1 MEHEKAVIGFLGAG
15 GIARSHA
22 FSLNSLKYYYSDCP
36 TVELAAVSSA
46 RKESMES
53 FAAGYGF
60 QKACPAEELL
70 ADKRIDTIFILGPNN
85 VHYQHFRAAAAMNHI
100 KRIYLEKPV
109 CSSREEEEGI
119 IDIIGSRPGL
129 QVQVG
134 FQYLYT
140 SAVRDALS
148 FWKSGALGKPIH
160 FEFKYYH
167 SDYLKKSY
175 REKRVTRL
183 TPAPDGGAMVDLG
196 SHILSLLTAFI
207 GENVEITSAV
217 QAGEFEDV
225 PAGSDLFSQISLF
238 DRESRAAG
246 TLSASRISSGTGDS
260 LSFELYATG
269 GAIRFSSENPGQF
282 EYYTEESG
290 TWSRKVTVSNYKP
303 FTSFPSGHVPG
314 GWHRAM
320 MHAHYVFLTNSQ
332 TETFVPDIKHGLAV
346 QKLLASTAEHLAG
359 FRNRTKIS

>member
-1 MEHEKAVIGFLGAG
+1 MENNKVVIGFIGAG

-22 FSLNSLKYYYSDCP
+22 FSLNSLKFYYPDAP
-36 TVELAAVSSA
+36 EVELAAVTSA
-46 RKESMES
+46 RKESREL
-53 FAAGYGF
+53 FASRYGF
-60 QKACPAEELL
+60 QRACPPEDLL
-70 ADKRIDTIFILGPNN
+70 TDERITTVFILGPNN
-85 VHYQHFRAAAAMNHI
+85 VHYEHFKAAASMGHV
-100 KRIYLEKPV
+100 KKIYLEKPV
-109 CSSREEEEGI
+109 CSNCEEEAGI
-119 IDIIGSRPGL
+119 LDIMTSRPGL
-129 QVQVG
+129 QVQIG

-140 SAVRDALS
+140 SAVREALT

-167 SDYLKKSY
+167 SDYLKKLY

-183 TPAPDGGAMVDLG
+183 TPAPDGGAMADLG
-196 SHILSLLTAFI
+196 SHILSLLLAFM
-207 GENVEITSAV
+207 GEKVEITSAL
-217 QAGEFEDV
+217 QAGEFDDV
-225 PAGSDLFSQISLF
+225 PADSDLFSQISLF

-290 TWSRKVTVSNYKP
+290 TWSRKVTASNYKP
-303 FTSFPSGHVPG
+303 FTSFPSGHVQG

-320 MHAHYVFLTNSQ
+320 MHAHYVFLTNSR
-332 TETFVPDIKHGLAV
+332 TETFVPDIMHGLAV
-346 QKLLASTAEHLAG
+346 QKLLTGAAEHLAR
-359 FRNRTKIS
+359 FRKRK

>member
-1 MEHEKAVIGFLGAG
+1 MENNKVVIGFIGAG

-22 FSLNSLKYYYSDCP
+22 FSLNSLKFYYPDVP
-36 TVELAAVSSA
+36 GVELAAVSSA
-46 RKESMES
+46 RKESREL
-53 FAAGYGF
+53 FASRYGF
-60 QKACPAEELL
+60 QRACPPEELL
-70 ADKRIDTIFILGPNN
+70 TDERISTVFILGPNN
-85 VHYQHFRAAAAMNHI
+85 VHYEHFKAAAAMDHV
-100 KRIYLEKPV
+100 KKIYLEKPV
-109 CSSREEEEGI
+109 CSNSEEEAGI
-119 IDIIGSRPGL
+119 RSIMASRPGL

-140 SAVRDALS
+140 SAVREALT
-148 FWKSGALGKPIH
+148 FWKSGALGKPVH

-183 TPAPDGGAMVDLG
+183 TPAPDGGAMADLG
-196 SHILSLLTAFI
+196 SHILSLLIAFM
-207 GENVEITSAV
+207 GDKMEITSAV

-225 PAGSDLFSQISLF
+225 PADSDLFSQISLF

-260 LSFELYATG
+260 LTFDLYATG
-269 GAIRFSSENPGQF
+269 GAIRFSSESPGQF

-290 TWSRKVTVSNYKP
+290 TWSRKVTGSNYKP

-320 MHAHYVFLTNSQ
+320 MHAHYVFLTNSR
-332 TETFVPDIKHGLAV
+332 TETFVPDIMHGLAV
-346 QKLLASTAEHLAG
+346 QKLLTGTAEHLAS
-359 FRNRTKIS
+359 FRKHK

>member
-1 MEHEKAVIGFLGAG
+1 MEKNKVVIGFIGAG

-22 FSLNSLKYYYSDCP
+22 FSLNSLKFYYPDAP
-36 TVELAAVSSA
+36 EVELAAVSSA
-46 RKESMES
+46 RKESREL
-53 FAAGYGF
+53 FASRYGF
-60 QKACPAEELL
+60 QRACPPEELL
-70 ADKRIDTIFILGPNN
+70 TDERISTVFILGPNN
-85 VHYQHFRAAAAMNHI
+85 VHYEHFKAAAAMDHV
-100 KRIYLEKPV
+100 KKIYLEKPV
-109 CSSREEEEGI
+109 CSNSEEEAGI
-119 IDIIGSRPGL
+119 RSIMTSRPGL

-140 SAVRDALS
+140 SAVREALT
-148 FWKSGALGKPIH
+148 FWKSGVLGKPVH

-183 TPAPDGGAMVDLG
+183 TPAPDGGAMADLG
-196 SHILSLLTAFI
+196 SHILSLLMAFM
-207 GENVEITSAV
+207 GDKVEITSAV

-225 PAGSDLFSQISLF
+225 PADSDLFSQVSLF

-260 LSFELYATG
+260 LTFELYATG

-282 EYYTEESG
+282 EYYAEESG
-290 TWSRKVTVSNYKP
+290 TWSRKVTGSNYKP

-320 MHAHYVFLTNSQ
+320 MHAHYVFLTNSR
-332 TETFVPDIKHGLAV
+332 TETFVPDIMHGLAV
-346 QKLLASTAEHLAG
+346 QKLLTSTAEHLAS
-359 FRNRTKIS
+359 FRKHK

>member
-1 MEHEKAVIGFLGAG
+1 MENNKVVIGFIGAG

-22 FSLNSLKYYYSDCP
+22 FSLNSLKFYYPDAP
-36 TVELAAVSSA
+36 EVELAAVSSA
-46 RKESMES
+46 RKESREL
-53 FAAGYGF
+53 FAARYGF
-60 QKACPAEELL
+60 QKPCPPEELL
-70 ADKRIDTIFILGPNN
+70 TDERISTVFILGPNN
-85 VHYQHFRAAAAMNHI
+85 VHYEHFKAAAAMDHV
-100 KRIYLEKPV
+100 KKIYLEKPV
-109 CSSREEEEGI
+109 CSNSEEEAGI
-119 IDIIGSRPGL
+119 RSIMASRPGL

-140 SAVRDALS
+140 SAVREALT
-148 FWKSGALGKPIH
+148 FWKSGALGKPVH

-183 TPAPDGGAMVDLG
+183 TPAPDGGAMADLG
-196 SHILSLLTAFI
+196 SHILSLLIAFM
-207 GENVEITSAV
+207 GDKVEITSAV
-217 QAGEFEDV
+217 QAGEFDDV
-225 PAGSDLFSQISLF
+225 PSDSDLFSQVSLF

-269 GAIRFSSENPGQF
+269 GAIRFSSESPGQF

-290 TWSRKVTVSNYKP
+290 TWSRKVTGSNYKP

-320 MHAHYVFLTNSQ
+320 MHAHYVFLTNSR
-332 TETFVPDIKHGLAV
+332 TETFVPDIMHGLAV
-346 QKLLASTAEHLAG
+346 QKLLTDTAGHLAS
-359 FRNRTKIS
+359 FRKHK

>member
-1 MEHEKAVIGFLGAG
+1 MDNNKVVIGFIGAG

-22 FSLNSLKYYYSDCP
+22 FSLNSLKFYYPDAP
-36 TVELAAVSSA
+36 EVELAAVTSA
-46 RKESMES
+46 RKESREL
-53 FAAGYGF
+53 FASRYGF
-60 QKACPAEELL
+60 QRACPPEELL
-70 ADKRIDTIFILGPNN
+70 TDESISTVFILGPNN
-85 VHYQHFRAAAAMNHI
+85 VHYEHFKAAAALGHV
-100 KRIYLEKPV
+100 KKIYLEKPV
-109 CSSREEEEGI
+109 CSNSEEEAGI
-119 IDIIGSRPGL
+119 LAVMTSRPDL

-140 SAVRDALS
+140 SAVREALT
-148 FWKSGALGKPIH
+148 FWKSGVLGKPVH

-183 TPAPDGGAMVDLG
+183 TPAPDGGAMADLG
-196 SHILSLLTAFI
+196 SHILSLLIAFM
-207 GENVEITSAV
+207 GDKVEITSAV
-217 QAGEFEDV
+217 QAGEFDDV
-225 PAGSDLFSQISLF
+225 PADSDLFSQISLF

-269 GAIRFSSENPGQF
+269 GAIRFSSAYPGQF

-290 TWSRKVTVSNYKP
+290 TWSRKVTGSNYKP

-320 MHAHYVFLTNSQ
+320 MHAHYVFLTNSR
-332 TETFVPDIKHGLAV
+332 TETFVPDIMHGLAV
-346 QKLLASTAEHLAG
+346 QKLLTGTAEHLER
-359 FRNRTKIS
+359 FRKRK

>member
-1 MEHEKAVIGFLGAG
+1 MMENEKAVIGFIGAG

-22 FSLNSLKYYYSDCP
+22 FSLNSLKFYYPDSP
-36 TVELAAVSSA
+36 EVELAAVSSS

-53 FAAGYGF
+53 FASRYGF
-60 QKACPAEELL
+60 KRACTAEELL
-70 ADKRIDTIFILGPNN
+70 ADKRISTIFILGPNN
-85 VHYQHFRAAAAMNHI
+85 VHFEHFKAAAAMDHV

-109 CSSREEEEGI
+109 CSNREEEEGI
-119 IDIIGSRPGL
+119 LAIMNSRPGL

-140 SAVRDALS
+140 SAVREALI
-148 FWKSGALGKPIH
+148 FWRSGVLGKPVH

-183 TPAPDGGAMVDLG
+183 TSAPDGGAMADLG
-196 SHILSLLTAFI
+196 SHIISMLIAFI
-207 GENVEITSAV
+207 GEKVEITGAL
-217 QAGEFEDV
+217 QAGEFDDV

-269 GAIRFSSENPGQF
+269 GAIKFSSGNPGQF
-282 EYYTEESG
+282 DYFTEESG
-290 TWSRKVTVSNYKP
+290 TWSAKITGSHYKP

-320 MHAHYVFLTNSQ
+320 IHAHYVFLTDSR
-332 TETFVPDIKHGLAV
+332 TEAIVPGIMHGLAV
-346 QKLLASTAEHLAG
+346 QKLLTGTAEHLAL
-359 FRNRTKIS
+359 FRERK

>member
-1 MEHEKAVIGFLGAG
+1 MENNKAVIGFIGAG

-22 FSLNSLKYYYSDCP
+22 FSLNSLKFYYPDAP
-36 TVELAAVSSA
+36 EVDLAAVTSA
-46 RKESMES
+46 RKESRES
-53 FAAGYGF
+53 FAARYGF
-60 QKACPAEELL
+60 QRACPPEELL
-70 ADKRIDTIFILGPNN
+70 TDKRISAVFILGPNN
-85 VHYQHFRAAAAMNHI
+85 VHYEHFKAAASMDHV
-100 KRIYLEKPV
+100 KKIYLEKPV
-109 CSSREEEEGI
+109 CSNSEEEAGI
-119 IDIIGSRPGL
+119 RSIMASRPGL

-140 SAVRDALS
+140 SAVREALT
-148 FWKSGALGKPIH
+148 FWKSGALGKPVH

-183 TPAPDGGAMVDLG
+183 TPAPDGGAMADLG
-196 SHILSLLTAFI
+196 SHILSLLIAFM
-207 GENVEITSAV
+207 GEKVEITSAV

-225 PAGSDLFSQISLF
+225 PADSDLFSQISLF

-269 GAIRFSSENPGQF
+269 GAVRFSSAYPGQF

-290 TWSRKVTVSNYKP
+290 TWSRKVTGSNYKP

-320 MHAHYVFLTNSQ
+320 MHAHYVFLTDSR
-332 TETFVPDIKHGLAV
+332 TETFVPDIMHGLAV
-346 QKLLASTAEHLAG
+346 QKLLTSTAEHLAS
-359 FRNRTKIS
+359 FRKRK

>member
-1 MEHEKAVIGFLGAG
+1 MMENKKVVIGFIGAG

-22 FSLNSLKYYYSDCP
+22 FSLNSLKFYYPDAP
-36 TVELAAVSSA
+36 EVELAAVTSA
-46 RKESMES
+46 RKESRES
-53 FAAGYGF
+53 FASRYGF
-60 QKACPAEELL
+60 QKACTAEELL
-70 ADKRIDTIFILGPNN
+70 ADKRISTIFILGPNN
-85 VHYQHFRAAAAMNHI
+85 VHYLHFRAAAAMDHVQG
-100 KRIYLEKPV
+100 IYLEKPV
-109 CSSREEEEGI
+109 CSSQEEEKGI
-119 IDIIGSRPGL
+119 IEIVSSRPGL

-140 SAVRDALS
+140 SAVREALT
-148 FWKSGALGKPIH
+148 FWKSGVLGKPVH

-183 TPAPDGGAMVDLG
+183 TPAPDGGAMADLG
-196 SHILSLLTAFI
+196 SHILSLLIAFM
-207 GENVEITSAV
+207 GEKVEITSAV

-290 TWSRKVTVSNYKP
+290 TWSRKVTGSNYKP

-320 MHAHYVFLTNSQ
+320 MHAHYVFLTGSH
-332 TETFVPDIKHGLAV
+332 TETFVPDIMHGLAV
-346 QKLLASTAEHLAG
+346 QKLLASTAEHLAI
-359 FRNRTKIS
+359 FRKRY